1 MEYVVNGK
9 KYTDLKEAQEAEKQF
24 ELAQAQKKSLAEV
37 KKTRAAEIEAA
48 FKDLRATEIEA
59 NKIYTAAIEEAKK
72 SYQEAVT
79 KAKDALV
86 SATKEKQDRYED
98 LKNAFIKDYGAYHM
112 SSYTVNDDTE
122 VKVSDLINNIFDSFL
137 WF

>member
-9 KYTDLKEAQEAEKQF
+9 KYTDLKEAQEAEKKF
-24 ELAQAQKKSLAEV
+24 ELEQAQKKSLAET

-48 FKDLRATEIEA
+48 FKDFRATEVEA
-59 NKIYTAAIEEAKK
+59 NKIYNAAIEEAKK
-72 SYQEAVT
+72 AYQEAVT

-86 SATKEKQDRYED
+86 AATKEKQDKYDD

-112 SSYTVNDDTE
+112 SSYTVNNDTE
-122 VKVSDLINNIFDSFL
+122 VKISDLINNLFDSIL

>member
-9 KYTDLKEAQEAEKQF
+9 KYADLKEAQEAEKLF
-24 ELAQAQKKSLAEV
+24 ELEQAKKKSLADV

-48 FKDLRATEIEA
+48 FKEFRTAEIEA
-59 NKIYTAAIEEAKK
+59 NKVYNAAIEEAKK
-72 SYQEAVT
+72 AYQEAVT

-86 SATKEKQDRYED
+86 STTKEKQDTYEE

-112 SSYTVNDDTE
+112 SSYTVNNDTE